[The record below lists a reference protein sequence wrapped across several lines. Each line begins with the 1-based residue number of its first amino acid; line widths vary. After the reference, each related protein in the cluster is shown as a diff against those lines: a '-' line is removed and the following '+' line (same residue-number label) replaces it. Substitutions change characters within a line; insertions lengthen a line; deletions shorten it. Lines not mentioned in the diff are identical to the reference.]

1 MVLTPGCIWNK
12 WGTDHFNYDHCEYNI
27 WAFNIS
33 IRNVAIIGVS
43 EVVRISVITN
53 WPQKYFLRRIFVIS
67 LQMHCYCEYLQF
79 RSNCKKNAKIVTNLE
94 FATKYATKKNKH
106 LLLKNVPKP
115 RQILNLRQ
123 ISVCSNK
130 IFSPLDHGTYS
141 CLCVVWILHSCT
153 RWSFISFLIYH
164 TEGINISDF
173 CLRLFTDLNQH
184 DIEFITASDNTIPIW
199 ISLCAN
205 PAHHPKCI
213 LAFRGEDEEK
223 GEGDYSGHHYYH

>member
-1 MVLTPGCIWNK
+1 MSLQHIHTQCSNNWGVRSRENFSDHKLTSKIFPPTHICY
-12 WGTDHFNYDHCEYNI
+12 F
-27 WAFNIS
+27 A
-33 IRNVAIIGVS
+33 
-43 EVVRISVITN
+43 TN
-53 WPQKYFLRRIFVIS
+53 ALLLRVFAIS
-67 LQMHCYCEYLQF
+67 LQLQ
-79 RSNCKKNAKIVTNLE
+79 KNAKIVTNLE

-106 LLLKNVPKP
+106 LLLKNVPKL

-141 CLCVVWILHSCT
+141 FVVWILHSCT
-153 RWSFISFLIYH
+153 RSSFLSFWIHH

-173 CLRLFTDLNQH
+173 CLCLFTDLNQH

-213 LAFRGEDEEK
+213 LDFRGEDEERWV
-223 GEGDYSGHHYYH
+223 GDYWDHHYCH